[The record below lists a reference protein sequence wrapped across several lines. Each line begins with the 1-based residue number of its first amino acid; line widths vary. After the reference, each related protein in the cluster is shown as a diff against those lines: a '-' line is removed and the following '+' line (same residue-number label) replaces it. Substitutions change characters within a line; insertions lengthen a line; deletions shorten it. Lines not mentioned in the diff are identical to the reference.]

1 MHISIED
8 AELRKLEVDIS
19 RAPGRVQR
27 NARQEIIKGARMVK
41 REMKVDAS
49 GHRGNYFGHPGTSFI
64 TPLPK
69 AVNYELLTELEAEI
83 GFDKQGAGKLA
94 NIFAFGS
101 VNNSPVFD
109 HTAGLRRSTP
119 AIERSFA
126 DAAEESVL
134 GGDGHE

>member
-1 MHISIED
+1 MDIEVD
-8 AELRKLEVDIS
+8 DRELRKLEVDLS

-27 NARQEIIKGARMVK
+27 NTRVGIIKGARMVK
-41 REMKVDAS
+41 AEMRVDAS
-49 GHRGNYFGHPGTSFI
+49 GHRGSYFGRPHKKL

-94 NIFAFGS
+94 NLFAFGS

-119 AIERSFA
+119 AIERILA
-126 DAAEESVL
+126 DEAEESVL
-134 GGDGHE
+134 GGDGRE